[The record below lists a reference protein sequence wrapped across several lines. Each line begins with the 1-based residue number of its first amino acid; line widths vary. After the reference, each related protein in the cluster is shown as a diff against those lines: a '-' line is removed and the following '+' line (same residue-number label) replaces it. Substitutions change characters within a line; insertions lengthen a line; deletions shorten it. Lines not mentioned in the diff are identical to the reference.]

1 MDKPIQWALHSSG
14 QTYQVTASTSTHY
27 LLRHYLHTGGA
38 AEFVNVALNGLPI
51 MVPAL
56 KWAPKAECF
65 LERHQTPALPPA
77 PLAGDGLQVGSRCQ
91 WGTSLGLWAITAI
104 NGDTA
109 TIHQT
114 SGWAMATPFTAP
126 LSELKRISDHYV
138 GVAA

>member
-1 MDKPIQWALHSSG
+1 MTQPMQWALHTSG

-51 MVPAL
+51 MVPAV

-65 LERHQTPALPPA
+65 IERRNTPTQPQAPTDSNRLEI
-77 PLAGDGLQVGSRCQ
+77 GSRCL
-91 WGTSLGLWAITAI
+91 WGTSLAVWAICSV

-109 TIHQT
+109 QIRQV

-126 LSELKRISDHYV
+126 LSELSKI
-138 GVAA
+138 